1 MIPLKEFVHE
11 RHSEV
16 VGFNPNVY
24 VDSDSKTNIKKIR
37 SREKDILNAWTLF
50 LEYPCIP
57 QSTQPCTLY
66 SLAGAECNKHFG
78 EVLDHAGDNAEFT
91 FK

>member
-37 SREKDILNAWTLF
+37 SREKDILNA
-50 LEYPCIP
+50 
-57 QSTQPCTLY
+57 
-66 SLAGAECNKHFG
+66 
-78 EVLDHAGDNAEFT
+78 
-91 FK
+91 